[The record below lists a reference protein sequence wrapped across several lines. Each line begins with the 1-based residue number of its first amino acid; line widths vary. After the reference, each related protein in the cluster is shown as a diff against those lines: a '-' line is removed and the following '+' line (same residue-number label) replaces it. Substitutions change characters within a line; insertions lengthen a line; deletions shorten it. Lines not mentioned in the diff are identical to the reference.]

1 MKISQS
7 VKDRGIIPLI
17 LSRIEEAGLKPT
29 DVRKIADY
37 IRMIDEESE
46 LYQYVKE
53 IDADVNRFW
62 HEFEDYAEIFDFAN
76 LDSSIGAKV
85 VRSSNRQASVKKTEI
100 EILFGNIVVE

>member
-1 MKISQS
+1 
-7 VKDRGIIPLI
+7 
-17 LSRIEEAGLKPT
+17 
-29 DVRKIADY
+29 
-37 IRMIDEESE
+37 MIDEENE

-76 LDSSIGAKV
+76 INSSIGSKV
-85 VRSSNRQASVKKTEI
+85 VRASNRQASVEKTEI